1 MSKSAQRLLGCG
13 DIHRSPTS
21 AAEGPAGGL
30 SLTLLGAASRL
41 KAGRGEGTGGMARV
55 SVGSRLPYTHS
66 GSETGP
72 TCFTADAASAS
83 GQQPA
88 GMIRKDHA
96 THFWSLRPGPGA
108 ILRPLLG
115 PPPARLRCPHFMDET
130 ESRGR
135 FGQAPWVKRQ
145 WVPTCTIHFSP
156 WTEQLKLSSSRARW
170 RLTRA
175 PRLGCQPPLGSS
187 RWKNNC
193 GVGPGLLAGPRA
205 PSPCT
210 RGAKQPAGE
219 PWGGP
224 GWGWG
229 TGHFLRIQGGQGAPS
244 QMWGAEGSLGWPGK
258 DRSQPISCSPGAQTR
273 TQTRCFRR
281 THCLPAGPVLGLMQ
295 GMQTPSSPPP
305 CCLAGKQ
312 KGLVVPCTLGSHQLK
327 DQETQAPR
335 GEATCHGHAG
345 THVRGPGP
353 SGVLSNPTCWAPRT
367 PTGHS

>member
-1 MSKSAQRLLGCG
+1 M
-13 DIHRSPTS
+13 
-21 AAEGPAGGL
+21 
-30 SLTLLGAASRL
+30 
-41 KAGRGEGTGGMARV
+41 
-55 SVGSRLPYTHS
+55 GSRLPYTHS

-108 ILRPLLG
+108 VLRPLLG

-135 FGQAPWVKRQ
+135 FGQAPRVKRQ

-244 QMWGAEGSLGWPGK
+244 QMWGGEGVSRLAWQRPLPAHLLQPGGADQNTNAVLPEDPLPACRPCSGADAGDADSLIPTPLLPGREAERPGCSLHPGK
-258 DRSQPISCSPGAQTR
+258 P
-273 TQTRCFRR
+273 
-281 THCLPAGPVLGLMQ
+281 PV
-295 GMQTPSSPPP
+295 
-305 CCLAGKQ
+305 
-312 KGLVVPCTLGSHQLK
+312 
-327 DQETQAPR
+327 E
-335 GEATCHGHAG
+335 
-345 THVRGPGP
+345 GPG
-353 SGVLSNPTCWAPRT
+353 NPGSQR
-367 PTGHS
+367 